1 MTDQNNAAPA
11 SIVHRVR
18 VSNHDVAA
26 QSTLQRLMVEAIAL
40 SETRGDA
47 ISRLLDIVQ
56 QQYPNTLSAFVGRD
70 ASDRLTWMDA
80 NVMFEH
86 LPFGSS
92 EAVRVWADETCYSG
106 DLTIRDLSGAEQ
118 WWLLTVPVIR
128 QGLAPEVI
136 CAAVKKSEGNRTGLV
151 GAWQLAASHITL
163 FDILKAERRERL
175 AAKQSSELLEL
186 LRKLDVCDDWGK
198 TSFVLV
204 NELQKHFGCE
214 QVALGIPDG
223 DKANCRVVA
232 ISGVSTLDSRS
243 TFAEQVAV
251 AMNEAI
257 LRRKITVVDREA
269 TSEEEGTLAHQELL
283 RTTRCRRIISTPM
296 FGDNRQPLGVFV
308 QWDNKSETA
317 FVQTLAFAKLSQ
329 SVLDGRLQMI
339 RRTTVHP
346 VRLLIQKLTHAD
358 TRKKLLGVTVAF
370 GIFATTMAIPMQYRV
385 SCDCQL
391 EPVLRRFV
399 ASPYDGLLEES
410 LVEAGDIVRAGQTL
424 ARMDGREL
432 HWELSGYEADYK
444 SEQKKRDA
452 ASARDDVATAQQ
464 SDLEMQRLSLKMDLL
479 RHRLENLDIKSPI
492 DGVVIEGDL
501 KKAEGIPLTIGQ
513 TLFEIGPLNQM
524 IVELSVPE
532 REILHVEPGMSVEVT
547 LDADQSNT
555 EVGTLLRIT
564 PRSEIRGNES
574 VYVAELALSNDD
586 GKYRPGM
593 KGSAM
598 ISGHRHPLG
607 WNWFHHAWESLAVW
621 IGV

>member
-1 MTDQNNAAPA
+1 MNEQNSPAPA

-18 VSNHDVAA
+18 VGNHDVAA
-26 QSTLQRLMVEAIAL
+26 QSKLQRFMVEAIAL
-40 SETRGDA
+40 SETRENA
-47 ISRLLDIVQ
+47 ITRLLDIVR
-56 QQYPNTLSAFVGRD
+56 QQYPNAILAYFHRD
-70 ASDRLTWMDA
+70 ASEQLIWNDSDTI
-80 NVMFEH
+80 FEH
-86 LPFGSS
+86 LPLGAS
-92 EAVRVWADETCYSG
+92 EAVRALADETCYSG
-106 DLTIRDLSGAEQ
+106 DLTFRDLSGADL
-118 WWLLTVPVIR
+118 WWVLTVPVIR
-128 QGLAPEVI
+128 QGLAPEVV
-136 CAAVKKSEGNRTGLV
+136 CAAIKKSDGNRTGLI
-151 GAWQLAASHITL
+151 GALQLAASHLTL
-163 FDILKAERRERL
+163 FDILKSERRERL
-175 AAKQSSELLEL
+175 EAKQSADLLVL
-186 LRKLDVCDDWGK
+186 LRKLDVCDDWDK

-204 NELQKHFGCE
+204 NELQKQFGCE

-223 DKANCRVVA
+223 EKANCRVVA
-232 ISGVSTLDSRS
+232 VSGVSALDPRS
-243 TFAEQVAV
+243 NFAEQVAM

-257 LRRKITVVDREA
+257 LRRKITVVDRDA
-269 TSEEEGTLAHQELL
+269 TSEEEATLAHQELL
-283 RTTRCRRIISTPM
+283 RTTRCRRIVSTPM

-308 QWDNKSETA
+308 QWDNKCETE
-317 FVQTLAFAKLSQ
+317 FIQTLAFARLSQ

-346 VRLLIQKLTHAD
+346 FRKFIHKLTHAE
-358 TRKKLLGVTVAF
+358 TRKKVLGVTIAL
-370 GIFATTMAIPMQYRV
+370 GIFASVMAMPMEYRV

-399 ASPYDGLLEES
+399 ASPYDGTLEES
-410 LVEAGDIVRAGQTL
+410 LVEAGDVVRAGQTL

-452 ASARDDVATAQQ
+452 ASARDDVAIAQQ

-479 RHRLENLDIKSPI
+479 RHRLENLEIKSPI

-513 TLFEIGPLNQM
+513 TLFEIGPLDQM
-524 IVELSVPE
+524 IVELAVPE
-532 REILHVEPGMSVEVT
+532 REILHVEPGMSVEIT

-555 EVGTLLRIT
+555 ETGTLLRIT
-564 PRSEIRGNES
+564 PRSEIRASES
-574 VYVAELALSNDD
+574 VFVAELALSNVD

-607 WNWFHHAWESLAVW
+607 WNWFHHAWESFAVW